1 MASALANAAPA
12 LLRVMS
18 VTITCSLGIPSSS
31 ISIVIVLGVLLVVG
45 STILVIVIRKRD
57 QVTQKPGQ
65 ETTQPSKAKSVRNV
79 SSSLLERPFRFFK
92 SNGFAVEA
100 SGFSPRTLMRSMMQA
115 RISARNAGL
124 PTRSSF
130 LVISL
135 VSVFVVRA
143 DLEEVVWHQEE
154 LHGTLSP
161 ASSNSAYRQTCSNPA

>member
-65 ETTQPSKAKSVRNV
+65 ETT
-79 SSSLLERPFRFFK
+79 
-92 SNGFAVEA
+92 
-100 SGFSPRTLMRSMMQA
+100 RT
-115 RISARNAGL
+115 
-124 PTRSSF
+124 
-130 LVISL
+130 
-135 VSVFVVRA
+135 
-143 DLEEVVWHQEE
+143 E
-154 LHGTLSP
+154 
-161 ASSNSAYRQTCSNPA
+161 